1 MARAA
6 SLAAYDDEPPPEPK
20 PTWQC
25 GARGDLTAEQ
35 VADQR
40 LFFNVT
46 LHAAAPA
53 STMHA
58 PSTRDTELEA
68 IAWAELGLARARG
81 VLHGHRIM
89 GTSAFTQSWPDLC
102 ASRVHE
108 FRTDMPD
115 PWRLALQR
123 GRATQPGE
131 EYIPRGLLDIDE
143 KPASGDT
150 QRLAL
155 LYAPTLVRRTATP
168 LAAVKAQHV
177 YAAGMA
183 AAFTLPRVLD
193 STRAAAARHL
203 HLFEHIPL
211 AHHARWLA
219 AGQAARCINHPAVPR
234 EMTEVAYN
242 VALSAFP
249 YGPEKYHICKR
260 RTCPCGSGAAETVA
274 HTFQDCTRS
283 RLLWQRVLHAWRDVT
298 GERKLSE
305 TSGLVVL
312 FGYRASTW
320 LDESERAEFAGLE
333 EPFAVVHKVTL
344 YVIAT
349 ERDRDAAPT
358 KYHVRR
364 TPRQLY
370 QRVQGLVQ
378 RAAQTRWLTA
388 WDKRHTDAGKAIAA
402 FRKRWEAPGIAT
414 IHGSRVQVVLFMAAT
429 ARTRWRQAH
438 PQRMW
443 RTQQLAPPA
452 AVPADT
458 VSIFTDGSAVPRKL
472 GQPKPIAGYGVVCVH
487 GDDPDDRGGTG
498 HAIFE
503 MCGPIVPD
511 RLVHKNTTNNLAEL
525 VAFTHGLRWARHT
538 HHGSVLMRYDSTYA
552 ANIAAG
558 LWKPK
563 KHQAAAARAIKL
575 WADVRRQRPNLW
587 LKHVKGHSNH
597 RWNNR
602 ADRLADAGRAG
613 RHVYDTVVD

>member
-1 MARAA
+1 M
-6 SLAAYDDEPPPEPK
+6 
-20 PTWQC
+20 
-25 GARGDLTAEQ
+25 
-35 VADQR
+35 
-40 LFFNVT
+40 
-46 LHAAAPA
+46 
-53 STMHA
+53 
-58 PSTRDTELEA
+58 
-68 IAWAELGLARARG
+68 
-81 VLHGHRIM
+81 
-89 GTSAFTQSWPDLC
+89 
-102 ASRVHE
+102 
-108 FRTDMPD
+108 
-115 PWRLALQR
+115 
-123 GRATQPGE
+123 
-131 EYIPRGLLDIDE
+131 
-143 KPASGDT
+143 
-150 QRLAL
+150 
-155 LYAPTLVRRTATP
+155 
-168 LAAVKAQHV
+168 
-177 YAAGMA
+177 
-183 AAFTLPRVLD
+183 
-193 STRAAAARHL
+193 
-203 HLFEHIPL
+203 
-211 AHHARWLA
+211 
-219 AGQAARCINHPAVPR
+219 
-234 EMTEVAYN
+234 
-242 VALSAFP
+242 
-249 YGPEKYHICKR
+249 
-260 RTCPCGSGAAETVA
+260 
-274 HTFQDCTRS
+274 
-283 RLLWQRVLHAWRDVT
+283 
-298 GERKLSE
+298 
-305 TSGLVVL
+305 
-312 FGYRASTW
+312 
-320 LDESERAEFAGLE
+320 
-333 EPFAVVHKVTL
+333 VHKVTL

-525 VAFTHGLRWARHT
+525 VAFTHGLRWALHT

-613 RHVYDTVVD
+613 RHAYDTVVD